1 MDENEMPDV
10 NVFQI
15 RTLVIDHVVFNLLI
29 LLVIFRTSAS
39 STVYFNMYYFQIML
53 QGLRKTYFTFFRMF
67 SQFSIDGDRLSLESL
82 STNT

>member
-29 LLVIFRTSAS
+29 LLVIFGTAAS
-39 STVYFNMYYFQIML
+39 STVYF
-53 QGLRKTYFTFFRMF
+53 
-67 SQFSIDGDRLSLESL
+67 
-82 STNT
+82 